1 MMDKIKETLV
11 NKWTLGG
18 SLLVVGVGT
27 LATVPMSKTLN
38 RVWFSL
44 PIIGYDVTIL
54 RFMGLLTTT
63 LGVAV
68 LTRYDPLDVKREV

>member
-1 MMDKIKETLV
+1 MMDKIKDVLV

-18 SLLVVGVGT
+18 SLLIVGVGT
-27 LATVPMSKTLN
+27 LGGVPMSKTLN
-38 RVWFSL
+38 RVWFSI
-44 PIIGYDVTIL
+44 PVIGFDVTIL

-68 LTRYDPLDVKREV
+68 LTRYDPLDVKSEV

>member
-1 MMDKIKETLV
+1 MDKIKETLV
-11 NKWTLGG
+11 NKWTIGG

>member
-1 MMDKIKETLV
+1 M
-11 NKWTLGG
+11 
-18 SLLVVGVGT
+18 LVVGVGT

-68 LTRYDPLDVKREV
+68 LTHYDPLDVKREV

>member
-11 NKWTLGG
+11 NKWTIGG

>member
-1 MMDKIKETLV
+1 MMDKIKDVLV

-18 SLLVVGVGT
+18 SLLIVGVGT
-27 LATVPMSKTLN
+27 LGGVPMSKTLN
-38 RVWFSL
+38 RVWFSI
-44 PIIGYDVTIL
+44 PVIGFDVTIL
-54 RFMGLLTTT
+54 RFMGLLTTI

>member
-11 NKWTLGG
+11 NKWTIGG

-38 RVWFSL
+38 RVWFSI

>member
-1 MMDKIKETLV
+1 MMDKIKDVLV

-18 SLLVVGVGT
+18 YLLIVGVGT
-27 LATVPMSKTLN
+27 LGGVPMSKTLN
-38 RVWFSL
+38 RVWFSI
-44 PIIGYDVTIL
+44 PVIGFDVTIL
-54 RFMGLLTTT
+54 RFMGLLTTI

>member
-1 MMDKIKETLV
+1 MIDKIKEILV

-18 SLLVVGVGT
+18 SLLIVGVGT

-38 RVWFSL
+38 RVWFSI
-44 PIIGYDVTIL
+44 PVVGFDVTIL
-54 RFMGLLTTT
+54 RLMGVLTTT

-68 LTRYDPLDVKREV
+68 LTHYDPLNVKREV